1 MYEGFLLVH
10 FDAGMSRVPVPTHL
24 LEKASMPGRYKVS
37 AFVNVTLGAAT
48 GLLKTN
54 STKRA
59 KPAAQRILD
68 KLRGSETETSESAGA
83 FHFFGN
89 TASSG
94 KVDLGPIADEAL
106 ARAKS
111 SRTGEPGTSGVGIGC
126 ADAIYQGAN
135 KDNIVAGRPTTLCKI
150 EVGEACQLCLHSSQ
164 PLQNLN
170 LVAELV
176 VEGIWRH
183 GCLRSRVSL
192 LAVTCVCSRMMCAV

>member
-1 MYEGFLLVH
+1 
-10 FDAGMSRVPVPTHL
+10 
-24 LEKASMPGRYKVS
+24 MPGRYKVS